1 MLDSCLHVLCSCRQQ
16 LLSAGWLCWFA
27 WSPIAQMCPCVK
39 DRPLTVNCS
48 STALTLQRGYVCKM
62 YYWLH
67 ADVNKLCL
75 TCLQVDSRL
84 DKRKKGVFG
93 PSIGKRCIV
102 FVDDLNMPAKEVYGA
117 QPPLELLR
125 QACDYNGWYGR
136 DNVFRQMVDVQFV
149 AAMAPPGGGRTF
161 VTNRLLRHFNTLACA
176 QVSDDTLATIF
187 NTILD
192 WHLAQQN
199 FPSPVKALS
208 NSLVAATLALYSAAS
223 TKLLPTPAKSHYL
236 FNLRDF
242 ARVVQG
248 MMMLPAISLPKD
260 DPLASSTIPSPS
272 AAAYKRLWVHEAL
285 RVFYDRLVDAADKD
299 WLLAQL
305 RAISIQHLGLELD
318 QLMGH
323 LLQPGQTELGQE
335 QLRRCFFA
343 DFLDK
348 SDPRDRKYAEILDS
362 QAALAA
368 VEEALAD
375 HNATSKRPMP
385 LAVFLYA
392 LEHVSR
398 INRLMKQP
406 GGNMLLVG
414 VGGSGR
420 QSLARLAAFMAG
432 LELFQV
438 EISKSYG
445 RAEWRE
451 DLKRLLRR
459 AGCDAV
465 PIMFLF
471 SDSQIKD
478 EAFVEDINNILNA
491 GEVPNMFLADE
502 RMQILEAVQPAAA
515 LLGLESPL
523 QLWSFFVSQCKK
535 HLHVVLCMSP
545 IGDAFR
551 ERLRANP
558 SLVNCCTIDWFGT
571 WPNDALEA
579 VALKQ
584 LNEMELN
591 ASTQKMLVGLC
602 QAMHVQVQAA
612 SARYLAEL
620 GRHNYVTPAS
630 YLELLSAFKNLLESK
645 RSTNAA
651 TRRRYAV
658 GLGKLA
664 GSAAQVAGMQQ
675 ELVAMQPQLIKT
687 VAEVEELMT
696 KIAHDKKVWS

>member
-1 MLDSCLHVLCSCRQQ
+1 
-16 LLSAGWLCWFA
+16 
-27 WSPIAQMCPCVK
+27 
-39 DRPLTVNCS
+39 
-48 STALTLQRGYVCKM
+48 
-62 YYWLH
+62 
-67 ADVNKLCL
+67 
-75 TCLQVDSRL
+75 
-84 DKRKKGVFG
+84 
-93 PSIGKRCIV
+93 
-102 FVDDLNMPAKEVYGA
+102 
-117 QPPLELLR
+117 
-125 QACDYNGWYGR
+125 
-136 DNVFRQMVDVQFV
+136 
-149 AAMAPPGGGRTF
+149 
-161 VTNRLLRHFNTLACA
+161 
-176 QVSDDTLATIF
+176 
-187 NTILD
+187 
-192 WHLAQQN
+192 
-199 FPSPVKALS
+199 
-208 NSLVAATLALYSAAS
+208 
-223 TKLLPTPAKSHYL
+223 
-236 FNLRDF
+236 
-242 ARVVQG
+242 
-248 MMMLPAISLPKD
+248 
-260 DPLASSTIPSPS
+260 
-272 AAAYKRLWVHEAL
+272 
-285 RVFYDRLVDAADKD
+285 
-299 WLLAQL
+299 
-305 RAISIQHLGLELD
+305 
-318 QLMGH
+318 
-323 LLQPGQTELGQE
+323 
-335 QLRRCFFA
+335 
-343 DFLDK
+343 
-348 SDPRDRKYAEILDS
+348 
-362 QAALAA
+362 
-368 VEEALAD
+368 
-375 HNATSKRPMP
+375 
-385 LAVFLYA
+385 
-392 LEHVSR
+392 
-398 INRLMKQP
+398 
-406 GGNMLLVG
+406 
-414 VGGSGR
+414 
-420 QSLARLAAFMAG
+420 
-432 LELFQV
+432 
-438 EISKSYG
+438 
-445 RAEWRE
+445 
-451 DLKRLLRR
+451 
-459 AGCDAV
+459 
-465 PIMFLF
+465 MFLF

-696 KIAHDKKVWS
+696 KIAHDKKVVVEPKAAVVRGEEARAQEKAAAAKAIKDECEADLAEAIPILNDALSALDTIKEADIAYIKKLANPPSAIKLVLEAVCVVLDIKPVKGKDETGKASMDYWKPSLGLLADKDLIGRLKTYDKDNIPPKIMAIIRSTYLTDEGFTPENAKRASPAAEGLCKWVHAMSSYDKVGIVHIK